1 MQAGFSAG
9 PLYCDMAK
17 GRPAF
22 RPQPEMGAHLA
33 QLREASGFSQR
44 QLAEKLDVPL
54 SNITF
59 WERSEKP
66 PRAEMLPKMAAAL
79 GVSVDALLRIEP
91 VKPKKTVAKGRLQEV
106 FEEVSK
112 LPRRQQQKVVEMAE
126 GFLSL
131 HRSNA
136 TNGH

>member
-1 MQAGFSAG
+1 
-9 PLYCDMAK
+9 MAK

-33 QLREASGFSQR
+33 QLREAAGLTQK
-44 QLAEKLDVPL
+44 QIAEKLGVPL

-66 PRAEMLPKMAAAL
+66 PRADMLSKMAEAL
-79 GVSVDALLRIEP
+79 GVSVDALLKITP
-91 VKPKKTVAKGRLQEV
+91 IKPTKTIAKGRLQEV
-106 FEEVSK
+106 FEKVSR
-112 LPRRQQQKVVEMAE
+112 LPRRQQQKVIEMAE

-131 HRSNA
+131 HNQD
-136 TNGH
+136 

>member
-1 MQAGFSAG
+1 MQARFAAQ
-9 PLYCDMAK
+9 PLCWDMAK

-33 QLREASGFSQR
+33 QLREAAGLTQK
-44 QLAEKLDVPL
+44 QLAEKLGVPL

-66 PRAEMLPKMAAAL
+66 PRAEMLPKMAEAL
-79 GVSVDALLRIEP
+79 GVSVDALLKVSPI
-91 VKPKKTVAKGRLQEV
+91 KPKKAVAKGRLQEV
-106 FEEVSK
+106 FEKVSG

-131 HRSNA
+131 HA
-136 TNGH
+136 NGS

>member
-1 MQAGFSAG
+1 MQAGFSAQ

-33 QLREASGFSQR
+33 QLRETAGFTQR
-44 QLAEKLDVPL
+44 QLAEKLGVPL

-66 PRAEMLPKMAAAL
+66 PRTEILPKMAEAL
-79 GVSVDALLRIEP
+79 GVSVDALLRVGP
-91 VKPKKTVAKGRLQEV
+91 VKPKNAVAKGRLQQV
-106 FEEVSK
+106 FERVSR

-131 HRSNA
+131 HN
-136 TNGH
+136 NGG

>member
-1 MQAGFSAG
+1 MQARFSAE
-9 PLYCDMAK
+9 PLYWDMAK
-17 GRPAF
+17 GRPAS

-33 QLREASGFSQR
+33 QLRETAGITQK
-44 QLAEKLDVPL
+44 QLAEKLGVPL

-66 PRAEMLPKMAAAL
+66 PRAEMLPKMAEAL
-79 GVSVDALLRIEP
+79 NVSVDTLLRIEP
-91 VKPKKTVAKGRLQEV
+91 VKPKKSIAKGRLQTV
-106 FEEVSK
+106 FEEVAK

-131 HRSNA
+131 HR
-136 TNGH
+136 GPH

>member
-1 MQAGFSAG
+1 MQAGFSAE

-33 QLREASGFSQR
+33 RLRETAGLSQR
-44 QLAEKLDVPL
+44 QLAEKLDVPI

-66 PRAEMLPKMAAAL
+66 PRAEMLPRMAEAF
-79 GVSVDALLRIEP
+79 GVSVDTLLRVEP
-91 VKPKKTVAKGRLQEV
+91 IKPKKAIAKGRLQQV

-131 HRSNA
+131 QR
-136 TNGH
+136 NGH